1 MTQKTVSREG
11 ITTLMVT
18 HSMHQAA
25 QLGDRLLMMHAG
37 EIIHDLRGAV
47 KRRLRPS
54 DLVERFEELR
64 REEQLDEIAAEMLRA
79 PYV

>member
-1 MTQKTVSREG
+1 
-11 ITTLMVT
+11 MVT

-37 EIIHDLRGAV
+37 EIIHDLSGAE

-79 PYV
+79 SYV

>member
-1 MTQKTVSREG
+1 
-11 ITTLMVT
+11 MVT

-37 EIIHDLRGAV
+37 EIIHDLHGAE

-79 PYV
+79 SYV